1 MCKCQDCNCNGSGN
15 GFSNFYDEFTGG
27 RYSNFL
33 NSNPQ
38 PETTTT
44 TTATTD
50 TTSNVNYADVL
61 QSFLA
66 GLSGQGVPTQG
77 NQMAD
82 AILSALRSQ
91 IAVINSDSTL
101 SQAQKDVKIN
111 ELLSSAIQSVQS
123 NPVLTQEQKSTLVGQ
138 IQGLSPAKNNGGGS
152 AFWNN
157 NKYFILGGII
167 IALGVTG
174 FLIYKGKSGK
184 GA

>member
-27 RYSNFL
+27 KYSGFANAD
-33 NSNPQ
+33 SG
-38 PETTTT
+38 TTTT
-44 TTATTD
+44 TPTTTD

-101 SQAQKDVKIN
+101 NQSQKDAKVS

-138 IQGLSPAKNNGGGS
+138 IQALSPSKNNGGGS
-152 AFWNN
+152 TFWNN

>member
-27 RYSNFL
+27 RYSNFIT
-33 NSNPQ
+33 SNPQ
-38 PETTTT
+38 TETIT

-66 GLSGQGVPTQG
+66 GLGGQGVPTQG
-77 NQMAD
+77 NQMSD
-82 AILSALRSQ
+82 AILNALRGQ
-91 IAVINSDSTL
+91 ISVINSNASL
-101 SQAQKDVKIN
+101 SQSQKDQQIN
-111 ELLSSAIQSVQS
+111 ELIASAIQSVNT
-123 NPVLTQEQKSTLVGQ
+123 NPVLTQEQKTSLVGM
-138 IQGLSPAKNNGGGS
+138 IQSLAPARNMGGGS
-152 AFWNN
+152 PFWEN
-157 NKYFILGGII
+157 NKYFIIGGII
-167 IALGVTG
+167 IAVGVTG

>member
-38 PETTTT
+38 PATTST

-101 SQAQKDVKIN
+101 NQEQKDAKVI

-138 IQGLSPAKNNGGGS
+138 IQGLSPVKNKGGGS
-152 AFWNN
+152 AFWDK